1 MRPMPLDVL
10 CIGHAAYDVSMF
22 VDEFPVENSKRETR
36 VLLQSGG
43 GPAANAACLLSS
55 WGSHCAFAGLVGDDD
70 YGRRIRDEFETAGTD
85 ASLLELQPGYDTPLS
100 FILVNQKNGSRTIV
114 NRKAEMRSLNISA
127 ARLASLS
134 PRMLVFDGHE
144 LPASLAALQAFPDAI
159 SILDA
164 GSWREGTAKLAGLV
178 DYLVTSE
185 PFAMQAGGISDLGSE
200 EARRACLRKLRERF
214 DTITIV
220 TLGENGLIADDGS
233 GFRHFPAYPAKAV
246 DTTAAGDIFHGALVF
261 ALAGKMAFDE
271 SLRFAAMA
279 ASLSVRVAGGRA
291 SIPPLNQVREA
302 LSHAG

>member
-1 MRPMPLDVL
+1 MPPMPIDVL
-10 CIGHAAYDVSMF
+10 CIGHAAYDVSLF
-22 VDEFPVENSKRETR
+22 VEEFPAENSKRETDA
-36 VLLQSGG
+36 LLQSGG

-55 WGSHCAFAGLVGDDD
+55 WGSRCAFAGLVGDDD
-70 YGRRIRDEFETAGTD
+70 YGRRIREEFTTAGAD
-85 ASLLELQPGYDTPLS
+85 ISLLELQPGHDTPLS

-114 NRKAEMRSLNISA
+114 NRKAQKRALEISEA
-127 ARLASLS
+127 KLSALS

-144 LPASLAALQAFPDAI
+144 LPASLTALQAFPDAI

-185 PFAMQAGGISDLGSE
+185 PFALQAGGVASLGGD
-200 EARRACLRKLRERF
+200 EARRSCVRELRDRF
-214 DTITIV
+214 GAITIV

-233 GFRHFPAYPAKAV
+233 GFLHLPAYPAKAV

-261 ALAGKMAFDE
+261 ALASEMAFED

-279 ASLSVRVAGGRA
+279 AALSVRVAGGRA
-291 SIPPLNQVREA
+291 SIPPLDQVKEA
-302 LSHAG
+302 LSRAR

>member
-1 MRPMPLDVL
+1 MPIDAL

-22 VDEFPVENSKRETR
+22 VDEFPAENSKRETQ

-55 WGSHCAFAGLVGDDD
+55 WGNRCAFAGLVGDDD
-70 YGRRIRDEFETAGTD
+70 YGRRIREEFETAGTD
-85 ASLLELQPGYDTPLS
+85 VSLLELQPGHETPLS
-100 FILVNQKNGSRTIV
+100 FILVNRKNGSRTIV
-114 NRKAEMRSLNISA
+114 NRKAQKRALDVSLA
-127 ARLASLS
+127 KLEALS
-134 PRMLVFDGHE
+134 PGMLVFDGHE
-144 LPASLAALQAFPDAI
+144 LPASLAALQAFPNAI
-159 SILDA
+159 SMLDA

-185 PFAMQAGGISDLGSE
+185 PFALRAGGVANLDCE
-200 EARRACLRKLRERF
+200 EARRVCVRELRNRF
-214 DTITIV
+214 DAITIV
-220 TLGENGLIADDGS
+220 TLGENGLIADDGC

-261 ALAGKMAFDE
+261 AIAGKMAFNE

-291 SIPPLNQVREA
+291 SIPPLDQVREA
-302 LSHAG
+302 LNRAG

>member
-1 MRPMPLDVL
+1 MPIDAL

-22 VDEFPVENSKRETR
+22 VEEYPAENSKRETQ

-55 WGSHCAFAGLVGDDD
+55 WGRHCAFAGLVGDDD
-70 YGRRIRDEFETAGTD
+70 YGRRIREEFEAAGTD
-85 ASLLELQPGYDTPLS
+85 ISLLELRPGYDTPLS

-114 NRKAEMRSLNISA
+114 NRKARKLSLEVPA
-127 ARLASLS
+127 ARLAALS
-134 PRMLVFDGHE
+134 PAMLVFDGHE
-144 LPASLAALQAFPDAI
+144 LPASLAALEAFPDTI

-185 PFAMQAGGISDLGSE
+185 SFAMRASGVADLGSD
-200 EARRACLRKLRERF
+200 EAQRACIRELRDRF
-214 DTITIV
+214 SAITIV
-220 TLGENGLIADDGS
+220 TLGENGLIADDGT
-233 GFRHFPAYPAKAV
+233 GFRHFPAYPAEAV

-261 ALAGKMAFDE
+261 AIASKMAFDE

-279 ASLSVRVAGGRA
+279 ASLSVRVAGGRP
-291 SIPPLNQVREA
+291 SIPPLDQVREA
-302 LSHAG
+302 LNHAR

>member
-1 MRPMPLDVL
+1 MSIDIL

-22 VDEFPVENSKRETR
+22 VEEFPAENSKRETHA
-36 VLLQSGG
+36 LLQSGG

-55 WGSHCAFAGLVGDDD
+55 WGSRCAFAGLVGDDD
-70 YGRRIRDEFETAGTD
+70 YGRRIREEFETAGTD
-85 ASLLELQPGYDTPLS
+85 ISLLELQPGYDTPLS
-100 FILVNQKNGSRTIV
+100 FILVNRKNGSRTIV
-114 NRKAEMRSLNISA
+114 NRKAQKRALDASA
-127 ARLASLS
+127 AKLATIS

-185 PFAMQAGGISDLGSE
+185 PFALHTGGVADLGSE
-200 EARRACLRKLRERF
+200 EARRACVRELRGRF
-214 DTITIV
+214 GAITIV

-261 ALAGKMAFDE
+261 AIASKMEFDE

-291 SIPPLNQVREA
+291 SIPPLDQVREA
-302 LSHAG
+302 LNHAG